1 MQAGGLQSHF
11 LQKLLRE
18 SNPSVV
24 LVKTLLIIS
33 QMARIA
39 RVGSKTLGG
48 NYELIH
54 RADIYSALRRLFTH
68 TDPGVRMR
76 LCSLVGATPN
86 MFCSMQ
92 ETCVW
97 SIQQ

>member
-1 MQAGGLQSHF
+1 M
-11 LQKLLRE
+11 
-18 SNPSVV
+18 

-54 RADIYSALRRLFTH
+54 RADIYGALRRLFTH

-76 LCSLVGATPN
+76 LCSLVGVHSRP
-86 MFCSMQ
+86 
-92 ETCVW
+92 V
-97 SIQQ
+97 

>member
-1 MQAGGLQSHF
+1 MKDQF

-18 SNPSVV
+18 NNPSVV

-48 NYELIH
+48 NYELIN
-54 RADIYSALRRLFTH
+54 RADIYGALRRLFTH

-76 LCSLVGATPN
+76 LCSLVGALSNP
-86 MFCSMQ
+86 
-92 ETCVW
+92 VW
-97 SIQQ
+97 